1 VDEPSVNLIARW
13 RGGDEAAATELFQ
26 RYAERLLGLAHRHLS
41 SRLGQRVDPED
52 IVQSVCQSFFTGARD
67 GRYVLDRSGDLWRL
81 LVAITLHKLNDK
93 YRRHTADKRSLTR
106 EQALQAEDSRYGLS
120 IQAAANDPSPEEAV
134 TLADLVEHVMR
145 MLDPVE
151 RRILELRLQGNSME
165 EIVAVTNRCRHTVRR
180 VLRDVR
186 QHLEEWY
193 PEVAAQFE

>member
-13 RGGDEAAATELFQ
+13 RRGDETAATELFQ
-26 RYAERLLGLAHRHLS
+26 RYAERLLSLAHRHLS
-41 SRLGQRVDPED
+41 SRLGQRVDAED

-106 EQALQAEDSRYGLS
+106 EQTLHAEDSRFGLS
-120 IQAAANDPSPEEAV
+120 IQAAANEPSPEEAV

-145 MLDPVE
+145 TLDPVE